1 MELSSATLNS
11 SVCCLASI
19 SVVSTV
25 KGLKIGRGIVLM
37 FGQEPGTTKPWL
49 SALNANSRV
58 EVVRKGSAEGILPSR
73 LR

>member
-1 MELSSATLNS
+1 MELSFAILNS
-11 SVCCLASI
+11 SVCCLAWI
-19 SVVSTV
+19 LAVSTV
-25 KGLKIGRGIVLM
+25 KGLKIGREMVLM
-37 FGQEPGTTKPWL
+37 FGQDPGTTKPWL